1 MELLSN
7 SGPELREPSVQGGHA
22 VAVSCELYNQTLHA
36 RPPGPLIPVV
46 GREVASLSTTLGSNV
61 ELATPSRRAHQP
73 RSFSTSPPASAA
85 AVARPTSRPFASNR
99 YSGAPAYP
107 DKRGQE

>member
-7 SGPELREPSVQGGHA
+7 SGPELREPSVQCGHA
-22 VAVSCELYNQTLHA
+22 MAVSCDLYDQTPQA
-36 RPPGPLIPVV
+36 RPPVA
-46 GREVASLSTTLGSNV
+46 GRGVASLSITVGS
-61 ELATPSRRAHQP
+61 LSA
-73 RSFSTSPPASAA
+73 SPPASAA

-99 YSGAPAYP
+99 YSSALAYP